1 MLRYANIKQ
10 TGEITMQNPTQYPE
24 LNNVLEEFV
33 KRLKPLLRDNLLA
46 VYLTGSFALG
56 GADKNSD
63 VDFLVVIE
71 EDISDDLMPELEAM
85 HRSLF
90 EIPSYWSHHME
101 GSYFPKKLLKKDDPD
116 HTPIVYI
123 DNGSRDLERSTHD
136 NELVVRW
143 VTREH
148 GITLYG
154 EHPKYYIDPVPVDAL
169 KAEVKNT
176 MHTWGKE
183 IINGNYKITSV
194 WGQSFATIMYSRML
208 HTLAT
213 GTIHSKPDAVIWG
226 QSTLDE
232 QWHILIQEAWQKRK
246 NQYERIA
253 DAASA
258 DDISRTIEFIRYA
271 LNLSDTYR

>member
-1 MLRYANIKQ
+1 
-10 TGEITMQNPTQYPE
+10 MQNPTKYPE
-24 LNNVLEEFV
+24 LNAVLNEFI
-33 KRLKPLLRDNLLA
+33 KRLKAILEDNLLA

-56 GADKNSD
+56 GSDEDSD

-90 EIPSYWSHHME
+90 EIKSYWSHHME
-101 GSYFPKKLLKKDDPD
+101 GSYFPKDLLKKGDPD

-123 DNGSRDLERSTHD
+123 DNGSRDLERNAHD

-148 GITLYG
+148 GIALYG
-154 EHPKYYIDPVPVDAL
+154 AKPEHYIDPVPVDAL

-176 MHTWGKE
+176 MHTWGNE
-183 IINGNYKITSV
+183 ILNGDYTIDNV
-194 WGQSFATIMYSRML
+194 WAQAFAVIMYCRML

-213 GTIHSKPDAVIWG
+213 GAVHSKLDAVQWG

-232 QWHILIQEAWQKRK
+232 EWHSLIQEAWEKRP
-246 NQYERIA
+246 NQYKRVA
-253 DAASA
+253 DAAPT
-258 DDISRTIEFIRYA
+258 DDVSRTIEFIRYT
-271 LNLSDTYR
+271 LNLSDSILL

>member
-1 MLRYANIKQ
+1 MK
-10 TGEITMQNPTQYPE
+10 NPTQYPE
-24 LNNVLEEFV
+24 LNNVLEEFIA
-33 KRLKPLLRDNLLA
+33 RLKPLLKDNLLA

-56 GADKNSD
+56 GADEDSD

-71 EDISDDLMPELEAM
+71 EDIADDLIPELEAM

-90 EIPSYWSHHME
+90 EIPSYWSHHIE

-123 DNGSRDLERSTHD
+123 DNGSRDLERSNHD

-154 EHPKYYIDPVPVDAL
+154 KKPEHYIDPVPVDSL

-176 MHTWGKE
+176 MHTWGNE
-183 IINGNYKITSV
+183 IINGDYIIANV
-194 WGQSFATIMYSRML
+194 WAQAFAVIVYCRTL
-208 HTLAT
+208 QTLAT
-213 GTIHSKPDAVIWG
+213 GAIHSKPDAVKWG
-226 QSTLDE
+226 QSALNE
-232 QWHILIQEAWQKRK
+232 QWHSLIQEAWEKRE
-246 NQYERIA
+246 NQYKRA
-253 DAASA
+253 LVTAPL
-258 DDISRTIEFIRYA
+258 DDVSRTIEFIRYA
-271 LNLSDTYR
+271 LNISDTN